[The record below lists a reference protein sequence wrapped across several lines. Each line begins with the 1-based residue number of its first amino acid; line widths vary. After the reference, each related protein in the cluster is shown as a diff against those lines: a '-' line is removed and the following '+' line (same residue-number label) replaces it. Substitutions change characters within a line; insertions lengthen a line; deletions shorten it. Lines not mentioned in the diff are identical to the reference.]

1 MGVEGTLTAGA
12 GGGWSAP
19 AAGRRR
25 VAVTGAAGFIG
36 SAIAEA
42 LVARGDEVLALDL
55 VEVDRPGVRSV
66 VADVATDG
74 PWVEALIGCD
84 VVVHTAAIVAEA
96 GDRARFEAVNVG
108 ATRRVCEAAADADV
122 DRVIHLSSVVVY
134 GDRFP
139 RGSLRDEDDPTAPTG
154 GPYTDTKIA
163 AEHAALAAASER
175 RLDLTIVR
183 PGDVYGAGSIPWV
196 LRPLDLLR
204 KGMFTLVDGGVWPL
218 SPVYIDDLVAGILAT
233 LDQDRSRGR
242 IYNLAGPPVR
252 VATSSPTTLRTSG
265 ARWSRCPVRP
275 PGSRCWPSP
284 GLRRSPGRHRRS
296 PRKRSSTSPTPAATR
311 PTVLVASSGGRR
323 GCRSPRASRRASPP
337 STLLNRRGPLDLGP
351 CRSSRRA
358 AGVVH
363 RSCGRCGPNV
373 RTTSTDVSTPVE
385 VHGCRS
391 PHAHRFVHRLK
402 VS

>member
-1 MGVEGTLTAGA
+1 MGVEGTLTAGV

-25 VAVTGAAGFIG
+25 IAVTGAAGFIG

-55 VEVDRPGVRSV
+55 VEVDRPGIRSV

-74 PWVEALIGCD
+74 PWVETLIGCD

-218 SPVYIDDLVAGILAT
+218 SPVYIDDLVAGILAA
-233 LDQDRSRGR
+233 LDQDTARGR

-252 VATSSPTTLRTSG
+252 CRDFFAHHAAHVG
-265 ARWSRCPVRP
+265 RP
-275 PGSRCWPSP
+275 MLS
-284 GLRRSPGRHRRS
+284 L
-296 PRKRSSTSPTPAATR
+296 PRPAAR
-311 PTVLVASSGGRR
+311 LAMLAVA
-323 GCRSPRASRRASPP
+323 RASALAGTPPPISPEAIEYVTHPGGYATDRARRELGWTPRMPLTDGLAASFAA
-337 STLLNRRGPLDLGP
+337 LDA
-351 CRSSRRA
+351 C
-358 AGVVH
+358 
-363 RSCGRCGPNV
+363 
-373 RTTSTDVSTPVE
+373 
-385 VHGCRS
+385 
-391 PHAHRFVHRLK
+391 
-402 VS
+402 